1 MNTILLKI
9 YQFFTT
15 TTIVGISITG
25 WVKII
30 LAFLLLVIGIK
41 DRHHLTIWIAL
52 LFIVA
57 ELNVRIFSKRS
68 LKIIKEK

>member
-1 MNTILLKI
+1 MNAIFLKI

-15 TTIVGISITG
+15 ATIFGISLGG
-25 WVKII
+25 WLKII
-30 LAFLLLVIGIK
+30 ISFILLAIGIK

-57 ELNVRIFSKRS
+57 QLNIGIFSKRS
-68 LKIIKEK
+68 SKIRNEK

>member
-15 TTIVGISITG
+15 TTIAGVAVGE

-30 LAFLLLVIGIK
+30 IALIILVIGIK

-52 LFIVA
+52 TYILSK
-57 ELNVRIFSKRS
+57 LSGHIFLKKS
-68 LKIIKEK
+68 LKIIDEK